1 MYVTTLTKA
10 KHACGT
16 DIVPDKAKG
25 HDPLEVAN
33 ILKKESNHPRS
44 VLLAGKIT
52 SKLVCLDIDNLP
64 EDFQVR
70 GKGNKVCGSGG
81 VGGRGDETEGTK
93 CGEGTSGTEYGK
105 IDGHSHSQDKLASLE
120 LTIAGIQ
127 EAHLIHES
135 QDSHLIEDLSMK

>member
-1 MYVTTLTKA
+1 MYVTTLADA
-10 KHACGT
+10 KHAYGT

-33 ILKKESNHPRS
+33 ILKKESNHPKS

-52 SKLVCLDIDNLP
+52 SKLVCLDLDNLP

-70 GKGNKVCGSGG
+70 GKGHTVCGSGG
-81 VGGRGDETEGTK
+81 VGGRGEETGGTK
-93 CGEGTSGTEYGK
+93 FGDGTSGTECRK
-105 IDGHSHSQDKLASLE
+105 HSFQQSQDKLASLE
-120 LTIAGIQ
+120 LTLAGIQ

-135 QDSHLIEDLSMK
+135 QDSQLI